1 MTVLSLRPLGLLILS
16 LALVACASTA
26 PADATPA
33 TSALGVDLGRSGPV
47 AARAGEGHSPY
58 SETKSNIHRVHEGH
72 AQARGTGTV
81 NAVYAAQH
89 KLNISHEPIA
99 AIGFPAMTM
108 DFAVA
113 PSVNLGALKP
123 GSRINFSIEQGEG
136 GMYVIQSVGPASGGA
151 R

>member
-1 MTVLSLRPLGLLILS
+1 MTVLISPLGLVILS
-16 LALVACASTA
+16 LALMACTSAG

-33 TSALGVDLGRSGPV
+33 APALGVDLGPSGPA
-47 AARAGEGHSPY
+47 AARAGEGHALNPQR
-58 SETKSNIHRVHEGH
+58 KSNIQRVHEGH
-72 AQARGTGTV
+72 AHAKGTGTV
-81 NAVYAAQH
+81 NAVDAAQH

-113 PSVNLGALKP
+113 PSVNLGAVKP
-123 GSRINFSIEQGEG
+123 GSRINFTIEHDEG
-136 GMYVIQSVGPASGGA
+136 GIYVIQSVAPASGDA